1 MVVVLV
7 RGSGDPTSLEIY
19 SSYTGDGEEVKAVE
33 AVVGDKCMILIE
45 CFDGIATE
53 RSSFS
58 LADEI
63 SSCS

>member
-1 MVVVLV
+1 VLV

-33 AVVGDKCMILIE
+33 AVVGDKCMMLIE

-58 LADEI
+58 
-63 SSCS
+63 